1 MSDTLSADLL
11 MEILSRVPAESL
23 LGFRSVCKDWCRMID
38 DPYINIHLERQLLK
52 THDSSNGAGHL
63 LLVNHNRQ
71 LCSLSLL
78 NLLQFDCPLKFETT
92 RMMNPNPLGG
102 PGTSI
107 CLCNGLILVCCSIV
121 HKIWSIWNPLTKEIH
136 RLPPD
141 SWSEIW
147 TLDVFKGFGY
157 DSGADDYKVLKH
169 IQYVDPVDRISK
181 YVITCVYS
189 MKSDSWKRI
198 EDFPFWIMRFGL
210 DRSSGVFYNG
220 ALHWIG
226 KRFHEDIQTENLIV
240 VAFDLKTEDSRT
252 YPIPSLQLDGL
263 KCPILQLDELYGC
276 LSLSLY
282 SDFKRFEI
290 WLMNDYG
297 VKNSWTKLLTIE
309 ENSFIRGNAR
319 TPRTIN
325 YLNSKGLILLQI
337 SKTLCLYDPGNDA
350 MEEFGI
356 PGNLKLFSSQVFRP
370 SLVRIKKGVKW

>member
-11 MEILSRVPAESL
+11 MGILSRVPAESL

-52 THDSSNGAGHL
+52 THDSSNGVGHL

-92 RMMNPNPLGG
+92 RMMNPNPLED

-107 CLCNGLILVCCSIV
+107 CLCNGLILVCCSRLY
-121 HKIWSIWNPLTKEIH
+121 KLWSIWNPLTQELH
-136 RLPPD
+136 ELPPD
-141 SWSEIW
+141 SWSKIW
-147 TLDVFKGFGY
+147 MLDIFSGFGY
-157 DSGADDYKVLKH
+157 DTSADDYKVLKH
-169 IQYVDPVDRISK
+169 IQYVDPVERIFK
-181 YVITCVYS
+181 YVTCAYS
-189 MKSDSWKRI
+189 LKSNSWKRI
-198 EDFPFWIMRFGL
+198 EDFPFRIMQFGL
-210 DRSSGVFYNG
+210 DRSSGVFFNG

-226 KRFHEDIQTENLIV
+226 NRCHEDIQTENLIV
-240 VAFDLKTEDSRT
+240 AFDVKTEYCRS
-252 YPIPSLQLDGL
+252 YPMPSLQLDGL
-263 KCPILQLDELYGC
+263 ECPILQLDELYGC

-297 VKNSWTKLLTIE
+297 VENSWTKLLSIE
-309 ENSFIRGNAR
+309 EQFLIRFRSR

-337 SKTLCLYDPGNDA
+337 SKTLCLYDPGNNA